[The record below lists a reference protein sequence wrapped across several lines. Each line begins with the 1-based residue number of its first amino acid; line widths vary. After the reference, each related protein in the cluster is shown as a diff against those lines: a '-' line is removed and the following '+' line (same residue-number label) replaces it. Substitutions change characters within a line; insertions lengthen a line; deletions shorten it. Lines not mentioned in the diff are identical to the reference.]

1 MEKQATLKEKVN
13 RLNTIFFFFLH
24 AVMRAAIFEAV
35 GILLP
40 TPEKHF

>member
-13 RLNTIFFFFLH
+13 RLNTIFFLH